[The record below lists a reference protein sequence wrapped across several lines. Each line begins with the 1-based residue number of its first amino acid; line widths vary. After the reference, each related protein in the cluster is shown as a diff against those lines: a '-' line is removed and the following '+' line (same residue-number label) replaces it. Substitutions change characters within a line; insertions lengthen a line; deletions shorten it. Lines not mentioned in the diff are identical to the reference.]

1 MVGVKWLDSGV
12 ASGVEKRHRPVRYR
26 HVLAI
31 LAIAAGACSNAA
43 SQLADSAS
51 APTVAGATTE
61 RGSTSTTQAPVPTES
76 TTTASSAVTAPPL
89 VPTGID
95 VPILLFGD
103 AIELIQ
109 PDGSASLIQRDRA
122 IRVAGDTVGGL
133 VFQRTLDAG
142 PRSTILWQES
152 PSAQTESVFIP
163 TADQRAELHG
173 VTDVTGVPE
182 AVFSVTS
189 PSSSTRSL
197 NRIDL
202 QSRVVTELRVVDDA
216 EFGSKSTQVD
226 GAFIVTTWER
236 PSAAGWSVYQS
247 GTGSEIGGSFPDDE
261 ARCAAGDG
269 IDCARLASLSLNI
282 EFVFRIVAHS
292 TGAAP
297 GSYDLLITR
306 TDDGSEVSRI
316 DLTPLEGTWYPEH
329 LAELPDGRILLSRS
343 VDPQRLQPMTG
354 VVIDPT
360 TGSIEPLVPTGFVR
374 LP

>member
-1 MVGVKWLDSGV
+1 MK
-12 ASGVEKRHRPVRYR
+12 KRHRPLRYR
-26 HVLAI
+26 HVLAV
-31 LAIAAGACSNAA
+31 LAVVAGSCSNAG
-43 SQLADSAS
+43 SQLAGGAETS

-61 RGSTSTTQAPVPTES
+61 RGSTSTDQTPVTTDS
-76 TTTASSAVTAPPL
+76 TTTASSEVAAPPV

-103 AIELIQ
+103 AIELVQ
-109 PDGSASLIQRDRA
+109 PDGSVSLIQRDPA
-122 IRVAGDTVGGL
+122 LRVAGDTVGGV

-142 PRSTILWQES
+142 PQSTILWQET
-152 PSAQTESVFIP
+152 PDAQPVPVFIP
-163 TADQRAELHG
+163 TVDQRAELHG

-202 QSRVVTELRVVDDA
+202 QSQVVSELGVVDDA

-247 GTGSEIGGSFPDDE
+247 GTGIEVGGSSHEDE
-261 ARCAAGDG
+261 SRCAAGLG

-292 TGAAP
+292 AGAAP
-297 GSYDLLITR
+297 GSYDLLVTR

-316 DLTPLEGTWYPEH
+316 DLSSLEGTWYPEH
-329 LAELPDGRILLSRS
+329 LAELHDGRILLSRS
-343 VDPQRLQPMTG
+343 FDPHRLQPMTG